1 MLIVCT
7 QITWYKNLGVLLEGR
22 LRAQVRNFYISD
34 QLHEM
39 LTAERSEGTEML

>member
-1 MLIVCT
+1 MHT
-7 QITWYKNLGVLLEGR
+7 NHMAQNLGVLLEGR

-39 LTAERSEGTEML
+39 LTAERSKGAEML